1 MATQFKYIKSDNTEG
16 MVTASSA
23 EEAIK
28 TAPDRLATSGV
39 QAIPQAP
46 TAPVIPV
53 DSAMGAVQTLP
64 QVDNRPLPT
73 ATAGSVQG
81 AITTAAMPPVEP
93 VKEDT
98 TARGKMESLASK
110 IFGGGQDV
118 AAEREQLRI
127 DAQTREK
134 EAQARLLGNKLT
146 ARQRDIQKGLEAIEA
161 NPRGKTEYALNTEI
175 NKYNRETAREL
186 ADLSFS
192 YNVALGDYQAAE
204 KIVSERL
211 SDIQAQRSQDI
222 QAFNTLFN
230 FVQNDMTE
238 SEKLQAQ
245 QAFQEK
251 QNETNFAQQKELM
264 AYENTLKQ
272 ADPMYQA
279 QLKKLQSEAI
289 TLNQQEEFFKS
300 LFGVQTSTEP
310 AMSFED
316 YVEISKDGKLMSYTP
331 EAISQLRAQYDSQ
344 MTTFTQA
351 DPMQKIT
358 QAVMMG
364 VINPQQA
371 NFMIEN
377 LNISTPQQQQRQAGV
392 IETGRG
398 VLRDIDRALGL
409 VDSAG
414 VGIRSVASQQFAST
428 DSVLGALVS
437 APFAKDTGVELAQH
451 LESVKSNLSIE
462 ELQKMRENSPTGG
475 ALGQVPVKQQE
486 YLMSM
491 KGSLKVNMPATA
503 LKENLNDLY
512 NIYLDAMFGSP
523 EELSSAV
530 QKGRMTAAEANS
542 YLKARKQ
549 SSYDEFNLPTS
560 ASMGRPIDN
569 LIIAPDGRI
578 IQIK

>member
-23 EEAIK
+23 EEAMK

-53 DSAMGAVQTLP
+53 DSAMGAVQPLP

-73 ATAGSVQG
+73 ATTGSVQG

-161 NPRGKTEYALNTEI
+161 NPRGQTEYALNAEI

-251 QNETNFAQQKELM
+251 QNETNFEQQQEL
-264 AYENTLKQ
+264 ARLNSTLSIERATEESKLKQ
-272 ADPMYQA
+272 SDPLYQA
-279 QLKKLQSEAI
+279 QLAKAQADLA
-289 TLNQQEEFFKS
+289 TG
-300 LFGVQTSTEP
+300 GVSWTER
-310 AMSFED
+310 AKIFDLAEKGD
-316 YVEISKDGKLMSYTP
+316 P
-331 EAISQLRAQYDSQ
+331 EAIRQIGFDPKSKPGLSNMARAA
-344 MTTFTQA
+344 TTVVRDANDALYLLGDVEVTPSDAVKGIKPIMFQGGGVQGA
-351 DPMQKIT
+351 NARLAAAKIPGT
-358 QAVMMG
+358 ATY
-364 VINPQQA
+364 
-371 NFMIEN
+371 N
-377 LNISTPQQQQRQAGV
+377 LNALIS
-392 IETGRG
+392 
-398 VLRDIDRALGL
+398 
-409 VDSAG
+409 
-414 VGIRSVASQQFAST
+414 
-428 DSVLGALVS
+428 
-437 APFAKDTGVELAQH
+437 
-451 LESVKSNLSIE
+451 SVKSNIGIDTLLNI
-462 ELQKMRENSPTGG
+462 KREGSG
-475 ALGQVPVKQQE
+475 LGQVPQSQLETLQE
-486 YLMSM
+486 MLGQLDIAREPELLKRDINDILKMYQDIVNIETRGAIQENVQTMSNEDLLSSFI
-491 KGSLKVNMPATA
+491 GPANKPQDNA
-503 LKENLNDLY
+503 SF
-512 NIYLDAMFGSP
+512 FGS
-523 EELSSAV
+523 
-530 QKGRMTAAEANS
+530 
-542 YLKARKQ
+542 
-549 SSYDEFNLPTS
+549 F
-560 ASMGRPIDN
+560 
-569 LIIAPDGRI
+569 
-578 IQIK
+578 